1 MVTVI
6 KNSIETI
13 IEIKGLHKLWSFKSE
28 IRIANEHII
37 RVYQDLNEIENFSG
51 LRVPGT
57 YVPYLIKAGTFYQYP
72 DSSKTFLDIVNE
84 NNVIII
90 EMKDEEYKKIS
101 ALTKKI
107 TENEETPIDKII
119 QKDV

>member
-28 IRIANEHII
+28 IRIANKHII
-37 RVYQDLNEIENFSG
+37 RVYQDLNEIKNFSG

-90 EMKDEEYKKIS
+90 EMKDEEYKKIMVEV
-101 ALTKKI
+101 
-107 TENEETPIDKII
+107 ENPEETIKLL
-119 QKDV
+119 KESN